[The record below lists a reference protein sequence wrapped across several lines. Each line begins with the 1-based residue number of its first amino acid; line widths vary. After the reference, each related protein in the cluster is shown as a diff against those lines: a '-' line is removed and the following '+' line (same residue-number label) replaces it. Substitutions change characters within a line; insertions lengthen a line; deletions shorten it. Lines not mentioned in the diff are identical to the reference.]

1 MTASTTNSRTGL
13 FFTLVS
19 CTVLFGTAATHGQD
33 VPTDPAPTFAELK
46 VDGAKRSAFLKTEKR
61 RVDGEAPEPDLDTF
75 KSSIRPILIRNC
87 ADCHGEF
94 EQEGNVR
101 IDTLDPDLLRGKDVA
116 WWTEV
121 LAVVSNGE
129 MPPPD
134 EMEMPANDRSKI
146 IDWLSNEIQT
156 ASVVRRSEGGHSSF
170 RRMTK
175 YEYNYALQDL
185 LGLPF
190 DFARD
195 LPPEPS
201 SEDGFENSSE
211 LLQMSV
217 AQLETYRRIAR
228 KALQRA
234 TVVGDQPQTLHWGV
248 SMKMAAEKEWVQQD
262 AKVKQVKKNLK
273 GQPEKLKK
281 RLEQLAAQSKNP
293 IRGAHFEERSTGRVA
308 TANWVYHNAKYAF
321 ESSDTPSKM
330 PETFDTVAILPR
342 GRNQRLVIELGDQL
356 PDEGL
361 LRIKIRASKASPDD
375 TQTPSMRVDFGWRAS
390 NEGRAIIRIL
400 EQDTPIT
407 AHPDKPEIYQFDIPL
422 GEVYPRNSLRGVRKL
437 GDYPSP
443 SEYIQIVNS
452 SVSQGPIKIE
462 HVEVAGPVFDQWP
475 PASHR
480 QIFFDSPNQANES
493 VYAREVLEPFMDR
506 AWRRKTTK
514 KEIDRKVKLFHA
526 VRPNCDSMEDAMIE
540 VLAAVLSSPNML
552 YLAQANVNAHAG
564 PDESANQTS
573 LTNARPKISTNELA
587 TRLSMFLWSSVPDAE
602 LLSLAEKDQ
611 LAQPDVL
618 KNQVE
623 RMLADPRAKRMSKH
637 FVRQWLG
644 MDLLEFLSVD
654 KKKFPNF
661 PAELKSAMQ
670 AEPIAFF
677 DELLSSNQ
685 SVLNFIHADFTMVNE
700 RLAKHYGMSGVKGNH
715 FQRVELASQ
724 DRRGGLLTQA
734 GLLAMNSDG
743 SDSHP
748 LKRGIWMLE
757 SLLNDPPPPPPPN
770 VPEIDLA
777 DPEIAKMTLK
787 ERIEDHRNH
796 AACMSCHSKIDP
808 WGIAFENFDAVG
820 RWRTKIDG
828 KAVDAS
834 SLLFN
839 QQKLDGMDGLKRFL
853 LKNRQDQFVQAM
865 VHKMATY
872 ALGRPLTFADRSSIN
887 DITARVR
894 QNGDGLAT
902 MVHALITSD
911 LFLSE

>member
-1 MTASTTNSRTGL
+1 MIASTNNCQSWVILALAG
-13 FFTLVS
+13 
-19 CTVLFGTAATHGQD
+19 CTVFLGTATTLGQD
-33 VPTDPAPTFAELK
+33 ESNKTERTFNELK
-46 VDGAKRSAFLKTEKR
+46 IDGAKRSAFLKPEKR
-61 RVDGEAPEPDLDTF
+61 RVVGEAPKPDLDTF
-75 KSSIRPILIRNC
+75 QSSIKPILIRSC

-134 EMEMPANDRSKI
+134 EVELPAADRSKV
-146 IDWLSNEIQT
+146 IDWLSNEILT
-156 ASVVRRSEGGHSSF
+156 ASIVRRSEGGHSSF

-175 YEYNYALQDL
+175 YEYNYALQDI

-201 SEDGFENSSE
+201 SENGFKNSSE
-211 LLQMSV
+211 LLQISV

-234 TVVGDQPQTLHWGV
+234 TGVGEQPQTRYWSV
-248 SMKMAAEKEWVQQD
+248 PMKMAAEKEWVQQD
-262 AKVKQVKKNLK
+262 AKIKQAKKNLK
-273 GQPEKLKK
+273 DQPEKLKK
-281 RLEQLAAQSKNP
+281 RLEQLAAQSKKP
-293 IRGAHFEERSTGRVA
+293 IQGAHFEERSTGRVA
-308 TANWVYHNAKYAF
+308 AANWVYHNARYAF
-321 ESSDTPSKM
+321 KPGDTLPEM
-330 PETFDTVAILPR
+330 PDSFDTVAILPR
-342 GRNQRLVIELGDQL
+342 GRNQRLVVELGDQL
-356 PDEGL
+356 PNEGL
-361 LRIKIRASKASPDD
+361 LRVKIRASKVSTDQV
-375 TQTPSMRVDFGWRAS
+375 QTPSMRVDFGWRAS
-390 NEGRAIIRIL
+390 NEGRAIVRVF
-400 EQDTPIT
+400 EHDTPVT
-407 AHPDKPEIYQFDIPL
+407 ADSDNPEIYQFDIPM
-422 GEVYPRNSLRGVRKL
+422 GEVYPRNSLRNVKKL
-437 GDYPSP
+437 GDLPSP
-443 SEYIQIVNS
+443 SEFLQIVNS
-452 SVSQGPIKIE
+452 SVSQGPIKIDF
-462 HVEVAGPVFDQWP
+462 VEVSGPVFDQWP

-480 QIFFDSPNQANES
+480 QIFFDSPNQSDDA
-493 VYAREVLEPFMDR
+493 VYAREVLEPFMAR
-506 AWRRKTTK
+506 AWRRQATQ
-514 KEIDRKVKLFHA
+514 KEIDRKIKLFHA
-526 VRPNCDSMEDAMIE
+526 VRPNCDSMEEAMIE
-540 VLAAVLSSPNML
+540 VLAAVLSSPNMI
-552 YLAQANVNAHAG
+552 YLATANSNDQTGPSHSPAQSPATAG
-564 PDESANQTS
+564 
-573 LTNARPKISTNELA
+573 RPKISTSDLA

-602 LLSLAEKDQ
+602 LLQLADSGQ

-618 KNQVE
+618 KTQVE
-623 RMLADPRAKRMSKH
+623 RMLTDPRADRMSKH
-637 FVRQWLG
+637 FVQQWLG
-644 MDLLEFLSVD
+644 MDLLEFLTVD

-670 AEPIAFF
+670 SEPIAFF
-677 DELLSSNQ
+677 RELLSSNQ

-700 RLAKHYGMSGVKGNH
+700 RLAKHYGLADVKGNH
-715 FQRVELASQ
+715 FQRLELSAEN
-724 DRRGGLLTQA
+724 RRGGLLTQA

-743 SDSHP
+743 TDSHP

-820 RWRTKIDG
+820 RWRTAVDG

-853 LKNRQDQFVQAM
+853 LKNRQDQFVQAL

-887 DITARVR
+887 DITAHVR

-902 MVHALITSD
+902 MVHALIASE
-911 LFLSE
+911 LFLSD